1 MLTKG
6 PLSVLQR
13 TRKDLVVL
21 FGPPAVGKMTVGE
34 HLSTQT
40 GYKMFHNHMTVEL
53 ALHFHDFSDPRY
65 GLLLADLRNAVFSN
79 FLLSHH
85 RGIIFTF
92 TWDTSDPFGAR
103 IFNKL
108 EESGYNIYFVE
119 LTANVEVLVSRNL
132 LPDRIRRKPSKSD
145 ATRSML
151 DLQKRITTQKS
162 FCSETLAII
171 SRHPFMSISTL
182 DQGPNEVAHKIGS
195 TFKLEKW
202 SCL

>member
-1 MLTKG
+1 
-6 PLSVLQR
+6 VLQR

-40 GYKMFHNHMTVEL
+40 GYKMFHNHMTAEL
-53 ALHFHDFSDPRY
+53 ALHFHDFSDPLY

-103 IFNKL
+103 MFTKL
-108 EESGYNIYFVE
+108 EESGYNMYFVE
-119 LTANVEVLVSRNL
+119 LTASVEVLVSRNL
-132 LPDRIRRKPSKSD
+132 LPDRIQRKPSKSD

-151 DLQKRITTQKS
+151 DLQKRTTATQEL
-162 FCSETLAII
+162 FCTETLATI
-171 SRHPFMSISTL
+171 SRHPFMSVSTL
-182 DQGPNEVAHKIGS
+182 DQGPNEVAQKIGS
-195 TFKLEKW
+195 TFKLGK
-202 SCL
+202 